1 MVRVKVPMCQP
12 RRGYASDGRGDV
24 LYFMGLG
31 AMSEPTADPA
41 VLFSVCCDHT
51 SGAQAAPTIYSVT
64 DRRLLSPAQR
74 WSFTQFHL

>member
-1 MVRVKVPMCQP
+1 MCQP
-12 RRGYASDGRGDV
+12 RCGYASDGQVGCAI
-24 LYFMGLG
+24 FHGLG